1 MVPVGG
7 AGESGEAEGL
17 GHQRMGSKGP
27 VGNGQRAAGGFLS
40 LFEVWRQL
48 SSLLRQLGVQ
58 RRRADQGARMEVRA
72 AACSESGIGGAG
84 HRKRSH
90 SARQRPIRQPPPMP
104 PPPPPA
110 AASTAPQVAHRYV
123 KQRRQFGRHPH
134 FTDQGAEVRHAG
146 VDIGTLLRICWHPH
160 IAAPCSPSRRR
171 ACLLLVAP
179 TCCSCCW
186 TCGPMKSM
194 PRRG

>member
-1 MVPVGG
+1 MALLYGPGWRGRGEWGGGG
-7 AGESGEAEGL
+7 AWTPAHGQQGPRGE
-17 GHQRMGSKGP
+17 
-27 VGNGQRAAGGFLS
+27 
-40 LFEVWRQL
+40 
-48 SSLLRQLGVQ
+48 
-58 RRRADQGARMEVRA
+58 RA
-72 AACSESGIGGAG
+72 AAFSVYSRFGDSCHLSYGSWACRGGALTKAREWRCALRPVPSGIGGAG

-104 PPPPPA
+104 PPPPAA